1 MIEAAPDAPAD
12 ATRSTV
18 AGVDATTG
26 LPAAPRPR
34 KTRSDKQRNRAHI
47 LEVAEE
53 FFAEQGA
60 AGSLDAIAKRA
71 GIGPGTLYRH
81 FPTREALLA
90 ALLEAREEELNAR
103 REAILREE
111 TDSARALEQWL
122 EALDTWASAFNGL
135 PDPLRDALS
144 TQTSPLA
151 MTCQGYV
158 TITDQFLAAAQR
170 DGRAHPWVRGREL
183 FLSVLATAW
192 VRSAVLADGLSAT
205 SLRALLRS
213 GWALPS

>member
-1 MIEAAPDAPAD
+1 MIERVTDAPAD
-12 ATRSTV
+12 AAHGSG
-18 AGVDATTG
+18 AGAGAPATS
-26 LPAAPRPR
+26 RPR

-90 ALLEAREEELNAR
+90 ALLEAREEELIAR
-103 REAILREE
+103 REAIVAEE

-122 EALDTWASAFNGL
+122 DALDTWASAFNGL
-135 PDPLRDALS
+135 PDPLRDALTS
-144 TQTSPLA
+144 ETSPLA

-158 TITDQFLAAAQR
+158 TTTDQFLAAAQR
-170 DGRAHPWVRGREL
+170 DGRAQPWVRGREL

-192 VRSAVLADGLSAT
+192 VRGAALADGASAT

-213 GWALPS
+213 GWASPD